1 MSSRPSSSD
10 LLRNQHVLIT
20 GGSSGIGLAL
30 ARQAL
35 AAGARVSL
43 VARDRARLERAAA
56 ELRESGGR
64 EAPVFVASADVARD
78 AELAAALAG
87 AEAVY
92 GPVDVLIPSAGVA
105 RPGYFEEIPGEVFE
119 RTMAVSYLGTVYALK
134 RVVPG
139 MKARGRGAVVL
150 VSSGAAFHGFFG
162 YTPYAPSKFAVRG
175 LAEALRA
182 ELRDTGVH
190 VMIVYPPDTDT
201 PQLVE
206 ENRTKPAETKAITAG
221 GGLWSADD
229 VARVTLAG
237 LARRRFSVT
246 PGFALAALEALHS
259 VLAPVLYWHFDRVAR
274 QARRAAGNR

>member
-1 MSSRPSSSD
+1 M
-10 LLRNQHVLIT
+10 
-20 GGSSGIGLAL
+20 
-30 ARQAL
+30 
-35 AAGARVSL
+35 
-43 VARDRARLERAAA
+43 
-56 ELRESGGR
+56 
-64 EAPVFVASADVARD
+64 
-78 AELAAALAG
+78 
-87 AEAVY
+87 
-92 GPVDVLIPSAGVA
+92 
-105 RPGYFEEIPGEVFE
+105 EVFE
-119 RTMAVSYLGTVYALK
+119 RTMAVNYLGTVYALK

-150 VSSGAAFHGFFG
+150 VSSGAAFHRFFG